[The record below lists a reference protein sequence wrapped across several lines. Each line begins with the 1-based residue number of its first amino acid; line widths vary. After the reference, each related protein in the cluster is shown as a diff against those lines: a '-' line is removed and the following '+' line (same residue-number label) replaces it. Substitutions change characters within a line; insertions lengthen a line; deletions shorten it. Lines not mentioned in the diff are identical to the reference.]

1 MKLARHAPLAISI
14 FLLGAIAAQSA
25 FAQADNVDKWN
36 LKPLLPPLLAPL
48 PPNALVTPGTVGG
61 ATLPGANNQ
70 LQNPRDRDQPAP
82 GMRLTIPT
90 SR

>member
-25 FAQADNVDKWN
+25 FA
-36 LKPLLPPLLAPL
+36 PLLPPLLAPL